1 MRIALSTQ
9 QDEEEGGIESC
20 GRKQQ
25 SLGQE
30 VLSKRVKRKGTWN
43 RKRTAK
49 SLADSRKGNQL
60 TIAQMLRRP
69 KKRRKKENSVGE
81 SS

>member
-1 MRIALSTQ
+1 M
-9 QDEEEGGIESC
+9 
-20 GRKQQ
+20 
-25 SLGQE
+25 
-30 VLSKRVKRKGTWN
+30 N

-49 SLADSRKGNQL
+49 SLADNRKGKQL

-69 KKRRKKENSVGE
+69 KKKRKKEKPVGE